1 VLPAHQGRGYAT
13 EAARAALRDG
23 FERSGAEEIVA
34 FTWTA
39 NLASLRVMEKLG
51 MRPGREFELEGLPH
65 RLFAT
70 TAEELPA

>member
-34 FTWTA
+34 FTWTE
-39 NLASLRVMEKLG
+39 NLASLRVMEKLR
-51 MRPGREFELEGLPH
+51 MRPRREFELEGLPH
-65 RLFAT
+65 RLFVIT
-70 TAEELPA
+70 PAQAK